1 MSKTTRAQ
9 ATPEKSITGQVQHG
23 CLLAGIDF
31 KDGINFIF
39 DLGEIEPG
47 LTYGPIVP
55 ALKAEELG
63 FIDRLSLEDREI
75 AEVWIQREK
84 LRQEG
89 GDHAGP

>member
-1 MSKTTRAQ
+1 MSKSTSAQ
-9 ATPEKSITGQVQHG
+9 IAPEKSTTDQAQHD
-23 CLLAGIDF
+23 CFLAGIDLTG
-31 KDGINFIF
+31 GINFIF